1 MKIAYYGP
9 MSLHNLHLSYKCII
23 SLIFLLNTFL
33 LSQEIST
40 GNILEDHDKA
50 VEGILSDEIKKQTEI
65 INKAL
70 AKQSNDVLF
79 AQATYSF
86 LGIIGTIILEGNNSN
101 PVNFIP
107 IIIGHTIVPLR
118 EMREINNS
126 AEPKSLKKMR
136 KSRVRVNAML
146 GSIPLIKWGIVM
158 IRTPKALFDSIF

>member
-1 MKIAYYGP
+1 MKHYI
-9 MSLHNLHLSYKCII
+9 MI
-23 SLIFLLNTFL
+23 LILFNTFSL
-33 LSQEIST
+33 GQEVST

-50 VEGILSDEIKKQTEI
+50 VKGILSDEIKKQTKI
-65 INKAL
+65 INKSL

-79 AQATYSF
+79 AQADYSF
-86 LGIIGTIILEGNNSN
+86 MGIIGTIILEGNNSN

>member
-1 MKIAYYGP
+1 MKHYIIILILFSTF
-9 MSLHNLHLSYKCII
+9 SLA
-23 SLIFLLNTFL
+23 
-33 LSQEIST
+33 QEAST

-50 VEGILSDEIKKQTEI
+50 VEGILSDEIKKQTKI
-65 INKAL
+65 VNKSL
-70 AKQSNDVLF
+70 AKQSNEVLF
-79 AQATYSF
+79 AQAGYSF
-86 LGIIGTIILEGNNSN
+86 MGIIGTIILEGNNSN
-101 PVNFIP
+101 PANFIP

-126 AEPKSLKKMR
+126 AEPESLKKMR

>member
-1 MKIAYYGP
+1 MIAYFGP
-9 MSLHNLHLSYKCII
+9 LRLHNLHLNYKCLI
-23 SLIFLLNTFL
+23 SLILFLNTFL

-86 LGIIGTIILEGNNSN
+86 LGIVGTIILEGNNSN
-101 PVNFIP
+101 PANFIP
-107 IIIGHTIVPLR
+107 IIIGHTIVPVL
-118 EMREINNS
+118 EIKEINNS
-126 AEPKSLKKMR
+126 NEPESLKKMR
-136 KSRVRVNAML
+136 KSRVRVNTML
-146 GSIPLIKWGIVM
+146 GSIPLIKWGIV
-158 IRTPKALFDSIF
+158 IARAPKALFDSIF